1 MALANVVNIFAHE
14 LILLSGERM
23 QYDFH
28 YDYEM
33 ISDMNDSVIHLGGPP
48 PDVRVYQWDDLMW
61 AMGAAAF
68 AMEGVTDIALQEISP
83 DAQ

>member
-28 YDYEM
+28 YDNEM
-33 ISDMNDSVIHLGGPP
+33 ISDMNDSIVHLGGPP

-61 AMGAAAF
+61 AMGAATF
-68 AMEGVTDIALQEISP
+68 AMEGVTDIAPQEISP